1 MRVALVSPYSYAY
14 PGGVARHVEALA
26 EELSDRGHEARIL
39 APHDP
44 DDRLTRVLHR
54 GLRPTRSAP
63 PDHVVGLGRTV
74 ALDANGARSNLA
86 LAPSSVARLGREL
99 RRGRYDVVHVHEPNA
114 PLVSWFAI
122 ELTGMPLVGTF
133 HAYSTSRPV
142 NLVTANVLGARRLYN
157 RLTVRIAVSEAA
169 RWTVER
175 FYGGR
180 YRIVPNGVDLSAA
193 AGAAA
198 RPRADR
204 GPIRLLFLG
213 RAEERK
219 GLAVLLRAF
228 EALRE
233 DGVAAQLTVAG
244 ASAEEIHPLVLDSEG
259 LDVVG
264 PVTEEE
270 KWRLLR
276 EANVLCAPSLGGE
289 SFGMVLVEALAS
301 STPVVCSAI
310 AGYRDLVRHGVE
322 GLLVPPGRADRLTEA
337 LGGLAAAP
345 ERLEA
350 MARAARARAERFAW
364 PQVAGEVLAAYEDAL
379 AVPAPAGRL
388 ARVAVRVGARP
399 ADGLPARPPRRLEP
413 LDRPSDEVELV
424 PARRGSAEITAGRR
438 APTTGAAP
446 RPRSA
451 VAAPRRVPAAVAL
464 VAVGALV
471 ALALL
476 ALGTDR
482 LVGGVLGAAPLAVVG
497 AVLAMALSLLMRA
510 EAWNAIIRASLSEP
524 ARVRRADTARATMI
538 GVLMSATLP
547 ARLGELSRC
556 VVMAQRLG
564 RVRERL
570 PLVVGTVASQTLLNL
585 LALALLGGFVLA
597 TVGLFRGAAGA
608 LVVVTLVPA
617 VGIVALAGASALAR
631 AAGPH
636 GGRGWFR
643 RTAAATAR
651 SLAELRRGFAVFG
664 RARLGGWA
672 TAAQVSAWALQW
684 LVCYVLL
691 VALGLDAE
699 AGVGGAAAV
708 LFAVNAAGALPVL
721 PANLGVFQAA
731 CVAVLA
737 AYGVDPAEALAYG
750 IVLQGLELATAV
762 AFGAPALVAEGLSW
776 RQMRLRALGA
786 TALDLGRRPEP
797 RSKPA

>member
-26 EELSDRGHEARIL
+26 EGLAERGHETRIL

-44 DDRLTRVLHR
+44 DDRLTRALHR

-63 PDHVVGLGRTV
+63 PDHVVALGRTV
-74 ALDANGARSNLA
+74 ALNANGARSNLA
-86 LAPSSVARLGREL
+86 LAPQSVARLGREL

-114 PLVSWFAI
+114 PLISWFGI
-122 ELTGMPLVGTF
+122 ELARVPLVGTF
-133 HAYSTSRPV
+133 HAYSTSRPI

-157 RLTVRIAVSEAA
+157 RLAVRIAVSEAA
-169 RWTVER
+169 RWTAEG

-193 AGAAA
+193 ACPATGARGGR
-198 RPRADR
+198 RPL
-204 GPIRLLFLG
+204 RLLYLG

-233 DGVAAQLTVAG
+233 EGVAVQLTVAG
-244 ASAEEIHPLVLDSEG
+244 ASAEEVRPLVFDSDG
-259 LDVVG
+259 LHVVG
-264 PVTEEE
+264 PVTEDA

-276 EANVLCAPSLGGE
+276 EADVLCAPSLGSE

-310 AGYRDLVRHGVE
+310 AGYRDLVRGGVE
-322 GLLVPPGRADRLTEA
+322 GLLVPPGRADRLAEA
-337 LGGLAAAP
+337 LRGLAGDP

-350 MARAARARAERFAW
+350 MGNAARARAQRFAW

-388 ARVAVRVGARP
+388 ARAAVRVGARP
-399 ADGLPARPPRRLEP
+399 ADGLAPRPPRRLAP
-413 LDRPSDEVELV
+413 LDRPADDVELAAV
-424 PARRGSAEITAGRR
+424 RRRGPRLTAGCRG
-438 APTTGAAP
+438 PTRAAP
-446 RPRSA
+446 PGPPSGSPA
-451 VAAPRRVPAAVAL
+451 TRRVPPAVGL
-464 VAVGALV
+464 VAVGALA
-471 ALALL
+471 ALALV
-476 ALGTDR
+476 ALGADR
-482 LVGGVLGAAPLAVVG
+482 LVGAVLDAAPLGVLGAL
-497 AVLAMALSLLMRA
+497 LAMALSLLMRA
-510 EAWNAIIRASLSEP
+510 EAWNAIIRASLPER

-556 VVMAQRLG
+556 LVMARRLG

-585 LALALLGGFVLA
+585 LALSVLGGLVLA

-608 LVVVTLVPA
+608 LVVITLVPA
-617 VGIVALAGASALAR
+617 AAIVALAAASALAR
-631 AAGPH
+631 AASPH

-643 RTAAATAR
+643 RVAAGMAR
-651 SLAELRRGFAVFG
+651 SLADLRRGFAVFG
-664 RARLGGWA
+664 RARLGTWA
-672 TAAQVSAWALQW
+672 TAAQLSAWALQW
-684 LVCYVLL
+684 LACYGLL
-691 VALGLDAE
+691 VALGLDTE
-699 AGVGGAAAV
+699 AGLGGAAAV

-750 IVLQGLELATAV
+750 IVLQALELATAV
-762 AFGAPALVAEGLSW
+762 AFGAPALVGEGLSW

-786 TALDLGRRPEP
+786 TALELGRRSGP
-797 RSKPA
+797 RSEAA